1 MYKNTLIISRKTR
14 SFVTLIPAMDFIGE
28 IFQYKFLTHAA
39 LACLLCGVAC
49 GMIGT
54 YVVCRRLVFLSGG
67 ITHASFGG
75 IGMAYYFGANPLL
88 GALLF
93 AVLSALGIETFTAR
107 KQIREDSAIG
117 LLWSL
122 GMAIGIIFIY
132 LTPGYAPNLMSFLF
146 GNILSVTGTDIFWMG
161 VVDLAIL
168 LIFGTMYHPILFV
181 AFDREYARS
190 QNFPTRTISYLMAT
204 LVAVTIVISIRVVGI
219 VLLISAIDHPCGDR
233 QPDFQIV
240 RTDTPLRI
248 GYRRTERIRR
258 PLYQLPDQ
266 HTFGRIHNI
275 CADRYAYCRKNDYLC
290 SSQAQNE
297 DPMKTVHKLVLKSY
311 LGPMI
316 LTFFIVMFVLIMQF
330 MWRYIDEL
338 VGKGLDMSV
347 IGELMFWAAMTLIP
361 MGLPLA
367 TLLAAIMTLGNLG
380 ENYELLALKSAGISL
395 PRILRPLIIVVGA
408 ISIGSFFVANNLV
421 PHATKKIYALLY
433 DIRQQKQSIEFK
445 DGIFFNGIDNMSI
458 RVGEPE
464 PQNQAAHRHPDL

>member
-1 MYKNTLIISRKTR
+1 
-14 SFVTLIPAMDFIGE
+14 MDFIGE

-168 LIFGTMYHPILFV
+168 LIFRTMYHPILFV

-219 VLLISAIDHPCGDR
+219 VLLISLLTIPA
-233 QPDFQIV
+233 V
-240 RTDTPLRI
+240 I
-248 GYRRTERIRR
+248 GNLISKS
-258 PLYQLPDQ
+258 
-266 HTFGRIHNI
+266 FGRILLYGSVIAALSAFAGLYISYQTNI
-275 CADRYAYCRKNDYLC
+275 PSGASTIFVLTVTLIAVKTITFVRLKRR
-290 SSQAQNE
+290 
-297 DPMKTVHKLVLKSY
+297 MKT
-311 LGPMI
+311 
-316 LTFFIVMFVLIMQF
+316 
-330 MWRYIDEL
+330 R
-338 VGKGLDMSV
+338 
-347 IGELMFWAAMTLIP
+347 
-361 MGLPLA
+361 
-367 TLLAAIMTLGNLG
+367 
-380 ENYELLALKSAGISL
+380 
-395 PRILRPLIIVVGA
+395 
-408 ISIGSFFVANNLV
+408 
-421 PHATKKIYALLY
+421 
-433 DIRQQKQSIEFK
+433 
-445 DGIFFNGIDNMSI
+445 
-458 RVGEPE
+458 
-464 PQNQAAHRHPDL
+464 